1 MIVIMKKL
9 YFILL
14 VLCFTTACNFLE
26 IDTENKIA
34 TSEVDYSNTT
44 NMYLP
49 VIGAY
54 TQLRTSGMHWANQMI
69 WAGRDDDMN
78 SGRTDDQG
86 DALLF
91 SYRGGYQCPNSFWA
105 VNNAWVTMY
114 EIIRTCNS
122 AQKALDEYGNNL
134 SKNSES
140 YATYLS
146 YTGEITTIKAWA
158 YYMMA
163 TTFGAC
169 VLLTDNDQDY
179 YIRSTREHVI
189 EYALKEL
196 DAVIPNMQRMRP
208 NQMAFKGAVTAFT
221 AEALAARFALL
232 QGDYKKVEEY
242 TDDIITN
249 GGFALYDDYYNL
261 FKIPGK
267 LCNESLMEVQVTDL
281 GNATGDYYGI
291 DQWFNFQGASLTDTI
306 INITE
311 KEVEG
316 VPTTV
321 KDTIVKNI
329 GGWNFMWYNPA
340 FVQGAKDRGETERL
354 QTSFLVGGEKTK
366 EEWNVQGSAI
376 WNGKA
381 YLPYEQMTKPNTDW
395 GRNNNVR
402 LIRYAEVLLMNA
414 EAKVRQGK
422 SGDASFN
429 LVRTRAKM
437 AEVTGV
443 TVEQILDERRMELC
457 SEWGLRYTDLVRTNK
472 AAEVLNNPALVRD
485 FGTGDW
491 TPEKAYWPVPGTQLA
506 NIADLALDPK

>member
-1 MIVIMKKL
+1 MIVIMKKI

-26 IDTENKIA
+26 IDTENKLA
-34 TSEVDYSNTT
+34 TSDVDYSQTA
-44 NMYLP
+44 NMYQP

-54 TQLRTSGMHWANQMI
+54 AQLRSGMHWACNMI
-69 WAGRDDDMN
+69 WIGRDDDMN

-91 SYRGGYQCPNSFWA
+91 GYRGGYQYSNAFWA
-105 VNNAWVTMY
+105 LNEVWFQSY
-114 EIIRTCNS
+114 SIIRVCNS
-122 AQKALDEYGNNL
+122 TQLALDEYGKYL
-134 SKNSES
+134 SEGSAD
-140 YATYLS
+140 YAKYLS
-146 YTGEITTIKAWA
+146 YKGEVTTIKAWA

-169 VLLTDNDQDY
+169 VILTDNSQTDFV
-179 YIRSTREHVI
+179 RSTREHVI

-196 DAVIPNMQRMRP
+196 DAVIPNMERKRP
-208 NQMAFKGAVTAFT
+208 NQMEHKGAVTAFT

-267 LCNESLMEVQVTDL
+267 LCDESLMEVQVTDL
-281 GNATGDYYGI
+281 GNATGDYYGV
-291 DQWFNFQGASLTDTI
+291 DQWFNFQGAGLKGTVDG
-306 INITE
+306 N
-311 KEVEG
+311 EVS
-316 VPTTV
+316 
-321 KDTIVKNI
+321 I
-329 GGWNFMWYNPA
+329 GGWTFMRYNPA
-340 FVQGAKDRGETERL
+340 FVQWAKDRGESVRL
-354 QTSFLVGGEKTK
+354 ETSFLVGGETTK
-366 EEWNVQGSAI
+366 EGWTIEGSAI

-381 YLPYEQMTKPNTDW
+381 YIPYEQMTPGNTEY

-437 AEVTGV
+437 TEVTGV

-491 TPEKAYWPVPGTQLA
+491 TPEKAYWPVPGPQLA

>member
-179 YIRSTREHVI
+179 YIR
-189 EYALKEL
+189 Y
-196 DAVIPNMQRMRP
+196 P
-208 NQMAFKGAVTAFT
+208 
-221 AEALAARFALL
+221 
-232 QGDYKKVEEY
+232 
-242 TDDIITN
+242 II
-249 GGFALYDDYYNL
+249 
-261 FKIPGK
+261 KSSI
-267 LCNESLMEVQVTDL
+267 LCVGHRL
-281 GNATGDYYGI
+281 
-291 DQWFNFQGASLTDTI
+291 TI
-306 INITE
+306 IPSLCAFATMERVVPSVLHPITQ
-311 KEVEG
+311 
-316 VPTTV
+316 
-321 KDTIVKNI
+321 
-329 GGWNFMWYNPA
+329 MSS
-340 FVQGAKDRGETERL
+340 RL
-354 QTSFLVGGEKTK
+354 QVSMVSSVTPLLKIIRSSDSGPFDFISGCAFL
-366 EEWNVQGSAI
+366 
-376 WNGKA
+376 
-381 YLPYEQMTKPNTDW
+381 
-395 GRNNNVR
+395 R
-402 LIRYAEVLLMNA
+402 
-414 EAKVRQGK
+414 
-422 SGDASFN
+422 
-429 LVRTRAKM
+429 
-437 AEVTGV
+437 
-443 TVEQILDERRMELC
+443 
-457 SEWGLRYTDLVRTNK
+457 
-472 AAEVLNNPALVRD
+472 
-485 FGTGDW
+485 
-491 TPEKAYWPVPGTQLA
+491 
-506 NIADLALDPK
+506 